1 MHGDRFTMDDDY
13 DIIPYDDDADDDKPI
28 KIQTAQ
34 RKMNAILAGWTTA
47 SSIIEFIDHTPSTNM
62 KHSFFQKIPIP
73 NTIIPLAPS
82 PVPT

>member
-1 MHGDRFTMDDDY
+1 MYGDRFTIDDND

-62 KHSFFQKIPIP
+62 KHFFSKKSQYPILSYP
-73 NTIIPLAPS
+73 
-82 PVPT
+82 